1 MELKF
6 EVIKM
11 RKSNI
16 PMDRAQKIDKK
27 NWVICLLIMFT
38 PEVMVMTMSNMVHLL
53 YFLLITAN
61 YPNFDYVFA
70 VISRKYKKSA
80 IFYILMMITL
90 EVNMITTQMT
100 LFFLISFLSSVRC
113 YILFL
118 AFQDLKNSISWG
130 PPFGLFLVWKI
141 HNSCRKLHF

>member
-53 YFLLITAN
+53 YFLLITAKRSHS
-61 YPNFDYVFA
+61 YG
-70 VISRKYKKSA
+70 K
-80 IFYILMMITL
+80 IFRYI
-90 EVNMITTQMT
+90 
-100 LFFLISFLSSVRC
+100 
-113 YILFL
+113 
-118 AFQDLKNSISWG
+118 
-130 PPFGLFLVWKI
+130 
-141 HNSCRKLHF
+141 